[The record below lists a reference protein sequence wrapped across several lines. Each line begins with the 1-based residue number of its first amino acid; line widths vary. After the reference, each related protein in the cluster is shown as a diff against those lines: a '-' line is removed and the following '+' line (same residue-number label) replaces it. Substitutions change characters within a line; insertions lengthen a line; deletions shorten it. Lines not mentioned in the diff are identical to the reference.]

1 MFAYIECEAPHFS
14 STQETMKG
22 KLQRTMLQR
31 MDMLIAFAWFI
42 MAAAICLPKMMQDVL
57 PHIILP

>member
-1 MFAYIECEAPHFS
+1 
-14 STQETMKG
+14 MKG

-57 PHIILP
+57 QHIILP